1 VEALNPARSTAY
13 NPLVQILLTVQ
24 QDAGIPLAEGE
35 TRFIGGRTAK
45 FDLAL
50 NAFASPDGLVLA
62 LNYCKALFGQR
73 TIVAFA
79 DQLTTLLDAVSAQ
92 PDLPI
97 ASLDLVGEGEREWLL
112 ARAGGGGWPGST
124 EDDRLYVLDER
135 LQLSPLGVEGELC
148 IGGSRVERAARSG
161 AYDAIVLSTLD
172 GERVVLR
179 TGRRVRYDHAGRLVA
194 SAECSRRYWI
204 STLAGLPV
212 RHGLPMS
219 ETRSPATD
227 PVATL
232 EVQADRL
239 DFRGLRQLASR
250 HDVPLSAALLAGFS
264 ILLSRYG
271 CERDVVVGFADSR
284 PVPSELRS
292 LCVPET
298 VLLPLRID
306 CDAMRSTHSL
316 LLQAGQALLD
326 ARTHRDMSP
335 DALATLCDPPRSPGD
350 GALFQ
355 IALAFGE
362 GAWPDQISM
371 TGLDL
376 GLQACLTADAMRLR
390 FVFRE
395 SSFAPALMR
404 RMADDLVAIIDQLV
418 RDACGALRDFALMHV
433 LPSRAPQI
441 EQVSVVDPQSI
452 AEDACLHEL
461 FEQQAARTPDR
472 IALRH
477 GQAVLTYAQLDA
489 RANRIAAALRARGAG
504 PGTLVGVCLPRGIDL
519 VVAILAI
526 LKSGAAYV
534 PMDPD
539 YPVERLR
546 YIATDAAL
554 DCVLGA
560 PATRHCV
567 DGLPLELIDV
577 TDLARFEAQP
587 DSSVA
592 VSMDNAALAYLIYTS
607 GTTGQ
612 PKGVMIEHRN
622 AVAFLAW
629 AHRVYTREHLA

>member
-1 VEALNPARSTAY
+1 
-13 NPLVQILLTVQ
+13 
-24 QDAGIPLAEGE
+24 
-35 TRFIGGRTAK
+35 
-45 FDLAL
+45 
-50 NAFASPDGLVLA
+50 
-62 LNYCKALFGQR
+62 
-73 TIVAFA
+73 
-79 DQLTTLLDAVSAQ
+79 
-92 PDLPI
+92 
-97 ASLDLVGEGEREWLL
+97 EGEREWLL

-135 LQLSPLGVEGELC
+135 LQLSPLGVEGELY
-148 IGGSRVERAARSG
+148 IGGPRVERAARSG
-161 AYDAIVLSTLD
+161 AYEAIVLSTLD
-172 GERVVLR
+172 GGCAVLR
-179 TGRRVRYDHAGRLVA
+179 TGRRVRYDHAGRLVPA
-194 SAECSRRYWI
+194 RDGSVRYWR
-204 STLAGLPV
+204 SRLAGLPL
-212 RHGLPMS
+212 RHGLPSIETSAVAS
-219 ETRSPATD
+219 EAF
-227 PVATL
+227 ATL
-232 EVQADRL
+232 PVRCSSSDVANL
-239 DFRGLRQLASR
+239 KALAAR
-250 HDVPLSAALLAGFS
+250 HGMTLPMLLHGGFA

-271 CERDVVVGFADSR
+271 CERDVVVGAFADMRCPAELHALCASAHI
-284 PVPSELRS
+284 PS
-292 LCVPET
+292 V
-298 VLLPLRID
+298 LRID
-306 CDAMRSTHSL
+306 CEATQSIGDFLRQVRDAISGA
-316 LLQAGQALLD
+316 QI
-326 ARTHRDMSP
+326 HRDMP
-335 DALATLCDPPRSPGD
+335 LDQLAGLLDPPRSPNT
-350 GALFQ
+350 ASLFQ
-355 IALAFGE
+355 LAFSVGTE
-362 GAWPDQISM
+362 DWPAPGAM
-371 TGLDL
+371 AGVEL
-376 GLQACLTADAMRLR
+376 GLQARCLADDVHLRLA
-390 FVFRE
+390 FRE
-395 SSFAPALMR
+395 TCFAQGLIA
-404 RMADDLVAIIDQLV
+404 RMADDLGSILVQLG
-418 RDACGALRDFALMHV
+418 RDACASLAGIELTCH
-433 LPSRAPQI
+433 APDTMAQI
-441 EQVSVVDPQSI
+441 EQVSVADPQSI

-489 RANRIAAALRARGAG
+489 RANRIAAALRARGAR

-587 DSSVA
+587 DSGVA
-592 VSMDNAALAYLIYTS
+592 VAMDNAALAYLIYTS